1 MLIIELELRDGFL
14 VLPLDLLYEGLMCLG
29 HLINGFVTLFL
40 HPFDLLLILLLSF
53 LDGLFG
59 LNYAEPGLLQ
69 LCLLDLLKSAL
80 SLLLAN
86 YQLLLVSLLLPLD
99 ELLQVLILSLQSL
112 DLGLQLAHLAL
123 AFQRELGQLLM
134 QGIIV
139 LFLQLRD
146 LVTVLLFELLEL
158 EVRLFLGCAIFVLEV
173 LSQV

>member
-1 MLIIELELRDGFL
+1 
-14 VLPLDLLYEGLMCLG
+14 MCLG
-29 HLINGFVTLFL
+29 HLINGFIALFL

-59 LNYAEPGLLQ
+59 LNYAKPGLLQ

-80 SLLLAN
+80 GLLLAY

-112 DLGLQLAHLAL
+112 DLGLKLAHLAL
-123 AFQRELGQLLM
+123 VFQRELGQLLM

-146 LVTVLLFELLEL
+146 IVTVLLFELLEL